1 MDKPEKD
8 KLEKL
13 LGKKY
18 IERDVKRQTVKG
30 KNGEEIP
37 IVDIQKVTGLD
48 GQDGI
53 VDAELDKITE
63 YDCQCPAEGRA
74 NYGGKCA
81 ICGATFCN
89 KTANGKPS
97 CYRRCTICHRKICM
111 RHVRGIEG
119 NSVYCSF
126 KCRFLA
132 NPLTY
137 IIPFVIAVLG
147 FLLFLKLRSL
157 GHH

>member
-1 MDKPEKD
+1 MEPAEKD

-18 IERDVKRQTVKG
+18 IERDAKRQTVKG

-37 IVDIQKVTGLD
+37 IIDTQKVTGLD
-48 GQDGI
+48 DKGGI
-53 VDAELDKITE
+53 VDAELDRIQF
-63 YDCQCPAEGRA
+63 YDCKHTSEGRVKLA
-74 NYGGKCA
+74 GRCA

-89 KTANGKPS
+89 SIVNNKPS
-97 CYRRCTICHRKICM
+97 CYRKCIYCHRLICM
-111 RHVRGIEG
+111 KHVRGIEG
-119 NSVYCSF
+119 AAVYCSL

-137 IIPFVIAVLG
+137 IIPFIIAVLG
-147 FLLFLKLRSL
+147 FLLFLKLRSY
-157 GHH
+157 